1 MADLKEIQGKVKAL
15 AAKRDQIIRDQGIE
29 ERRLEE
35 AYEKL
40 CELGIEKPEDLSA
53 QEIQDLAD
61 KLQAEFAEKLAALD
75 IQVNQG
81 EALMAKYQATQ
92 ESA

>member
-15 AAKRDQIIRDQGIE
+15 ASKRDQIIRDQGIE

-40 CELGIEKPEDLSA
+40 HELGIEKPEDLSA

-61 KLQAEFAEKLAALD
+61 KLQAEFAEKLEALD
-75 IQVNQG
+75 KQVNQG
-81 EALMAKYQATQ
+81 ETLMAKYQATQ
-92 ESA
+92 ENT